1 MSDEKHATL
10 RVLDAL
16 QMKGYDG
23 KREYVAALERRGDE
37 QAVSLLVECLCDEST
52 FLRELAERAL
62 TRMGAEHAAL
72 LRPLLTQ
79 GLWYTRASVAHVLG
93 GVGAKEALPD
103 LVTLLTD
110 ANSAIAEAAS
120 DAIVRIAKSGSL
132 VSVARAL
139 HAAPERLQRGIAR
152 QADAATAGLGTQI
165 ERLLA
170 DRELM
175 AAGEGEVLRED
186 RKALAG
192 QDNVVW
198 EVLTTPRRRRRA
210 ATPTPP
216 AATTLAEPAAPATAP
231 PAEPAVAPRDG
242 AQAAAETPPVGHE
255 PPADA
260 KDEGG
265 TATER

>member
-1 MSDEKHATL
+1 VSEEKHATL

-16 QMKGYDG
+16 QMKGFDG
-23 KREYVAALERRGDE
+23 KREYVASLEARGDE

-62 TRMGAEHAAL
+62 TRMGSEHAGP

-79 GLWYTRASVAHVLG
+79 GLWYTRASVARVLG

-110 ANSAIAEAAS
+110 ANGAIADAAA
-120 DAIVRIAKSGSL
+120 DAIVRIAESGSL

-139 HAAPERLQRGIAR
+139 HHAPERLQRRLTR
-152 QADAATAGLGTQI
+152 QADTATAGLGAQI

-175 AAGEGEVLRED
+175 AADEEELLRED
-186 RKALAG
+186 AKALSG
-192 QDNVVW
+192 QDNVEW
-198 EVLTTPRRRRRA
+198 EVLTTPRRRRRPSVAAPGTA
-210 ATPTPP
+210 ATTPPGRPAAREPAAESPP
-216 AATTLAEPAAPATAP
+216 AAPHGS
-231 PAEPAVAPRDG
+231 V
-242 AQAAAETPPVGHE
+242 AAEDGGE
-255 PPADA
+255 P
-260 KDEGG
+260 KKSEV
-265 TATER
+265 